1 MINRQVS
8 DHERE
13 DVFKKDGA
21 IVGTTKLTVSAD
33 GAQLIATWKYGEIR
47 DVRVYEGSDHD
58 RLIHIGLT
66 QTNSPSACSP
76 RT

>member
-13 DVFKKDGA
+13 DIFKQDGA

-33 GAQLIATWKYGEIR
+33 GAVMIATWKYGEIR
-47 DVRVYEGSDHD
+47 DVRVYD
-58 RLIHIGLT
+58 R
-66 QTNSPSACSP
+66 Q
-76 RT
+76 